1 MEDNHFVIKYLHPRS
16 SLIEKVPMKSNHLFP
31 FRIMQDMKEKE
42 NTGDAFKQESKEVE
56 KHHNKEEKDITQI
69 QAAFQ
74 SKVQGE
80 S

>member
-1 MEDNHFVIKYLHPRS
+1 
-16 SLIEKVPMKSNHLFP
+16 
-31 FRIMQDMKEKE
+31 MQDMKEKE
-42 NTGDAFKQESKEVE
+42 NTRHAFKQESKEVE
-56 KHHNKEEKDITQI
+56 KHRDKEEKDITQI